1 MLRSN
6 EYLDA
11 RNGMNRAPKSSQD
24 QTVRSFENQ
33 LMGTFDM
40 RPKHFLGTTSGYQ

>member
-1 MLRSN
+1 
-6 EYLDA
+6 
-11 RNGMNRAPKSSQD
+11 MNRASRSLQD

-40 RPKHFLGTTSGYQ
+40 RPKHSLGTKSGYQ